1 MTTDIKLNKNQIIE
15 LKALNS
21 YGEGGTTWPTKDAQ
35 KFEKLGVVE
44 LGSAVEDDQTQIRI
58 NAAGAQYLKDLEPA
72 VDTGSNSGENAN
84 QAGNAAEQPKS
95 TGVKP
100 MFKIESNVDI
110 PAQTR
115 RTRTSAFP
123 FDQLEV
129 GQSFFVAATEDKP
142 DPAKS
147 LASTVNGAN
156 ERHSEV
162 IPGETVTNRKG
173 NVVPARKPLRKFIVR
188 AVTEQQDGV
197 EVKGARVW
205 RVALDAE

>member
-1 MTTDIKLNKNQIIE
+1 MTDVKLNKNQILE
-15 LKALNS
+15 LKSLATF
-21 YGEGGTTWPTKDAQ
+21 GEEGTTWPTKAAQ
-35 KFEKLGVVE
+35 KFETLGVVE
-44 LGSAVEDDQTQIRI
+44 LGNAVEGDQTQIRI
-58 NAAGAQYLKDLEPA
+58 NAAGAQYLKDLEPT
-72 VDTGSNSGENAN
+72 VDTGSNSGDDAN
-84 QAGNAAEQPKS
+84 QSGTIAEQPKS

-110 PAQTR
+110 PAASR

-129 GQSFFVAATEDKP
+129 GQSFFVAATEDRK

-162 IPGETVTNRKG
+162 IPGQTVVNRKG
-173 NVVPARKPLRKFIVR
+173 NTVPAKKALRKFIVR
-188 AVTEQQDGV
+188 AVTETHDGV
-197 EVKGARVW
+197 EVQGARVW